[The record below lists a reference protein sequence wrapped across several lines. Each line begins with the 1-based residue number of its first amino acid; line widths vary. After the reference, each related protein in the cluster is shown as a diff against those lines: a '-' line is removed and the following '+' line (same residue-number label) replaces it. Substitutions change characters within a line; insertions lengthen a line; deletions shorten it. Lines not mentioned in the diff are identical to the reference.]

1 MKIEPTALAD
11 IVIVTPPRFG
21 DRRGYFSESW
31 NREKLVKA
39 GIVTDFCQD
48 NISVSRPVG
57 TVRGLHFQRPP
68 FAQDKLVSVLSGRI
82 LDIAV
87 DLRAGSPDFGRHVAV
102 ELSAEAGNQLYVP
115 QGFAHGFCT
124 LEPDTMVF
132 YKVSAPYAPEHDS
145 GLLWNDPDLAI
156 DWPVDDSQAVLSDK
170 DRALPRLQDFQ
181 TPFRYGK

>member
-1 MKIEPTALAD
+1 
-11 IVIVTPPRFG
+11 
-21 DRRGYFSESW
+21 
-31 NREKLVKA
+31 
-39 GIVTDFCQD
+39 
-48 NISVSRPVG
+48 
-57 TVRGLHFQRPP
+57 
-68 FAQDKLVSVLSGRI
+68 GRI